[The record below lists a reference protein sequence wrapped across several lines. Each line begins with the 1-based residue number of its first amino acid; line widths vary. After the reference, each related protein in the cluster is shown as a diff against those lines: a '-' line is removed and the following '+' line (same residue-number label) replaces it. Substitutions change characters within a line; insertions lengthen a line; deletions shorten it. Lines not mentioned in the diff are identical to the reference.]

1 MVIVPSDTQR
11 MPLVRRGYD
20 PYEVQQ
26 VVGEL
31 TSEIGALRRANAEL
45 RRRLDELVHER
56 ENAIS
61 LAAQL
66 HEANLQISS
75 LLDQL
80 GRIVP

>member
-20 PYEVQQ
+20 PYEVQR

-45 RRRLDELVHER
+45 RRRLEELTHAHEH
-56 ENAIS
+56 AAA
-61 LAAQL
+61 LGAQL
-66 HEANLQISS
+66 HHANLQISS

>member
-1 MVIVPSDTQR
+1 MLIVPSDTQR

-20 PYEVQQ
+20 PYEVQR

-45 RRRLDELVHER
+45 RRRLDEMTHAHDHATALG
-56 ENAIS
+56 
-61 LAAQL
+61 AQL
-66 HEANLQISS
+66 HQANLQISS